1 MFDFLQTYLQYPV
14 QTAIHELWG
23 VITALFC
30 LVAIET
36 KSIPRA
42 IACIGCAFLIPSFF
56 ISYEYVEFLRIEDL
70 VDKDIENMIFLFIIT
85 LLLGLLVIIIKKKKY
100 KNWRKK

>member
-42 IACIGCAFLIPSFF
+42 IACIGCAFLIPSLF

-70 VDKDIENMIFLFIIT
+70 GDKDIENMIFLFVIT
-85 LLLGLLVIIIKKKKY
+85 FLVGFIIIRLHTKY
-100 KNWRKK
+100 WRKK